1 MNGRRKQKSVVVA
14 IALAMRS
21 IIALALILGAI
32 AIITPALLKQNATA
46 SIAADGGLET
56 RLSSLESRVLSL
68 QSELYR
74 IESQINQLSS
84 SNTIPRESPRR
95 IEVPLPPRSTRRIPS
110 SDPMFA
116 RLSTLAI
123 EQKQRLDRLE
133 ARIARLERGR

>member
-1 MNGRRKQKSVVVA
+1 MFWRWKQKSAVVA
-14 IALAMRS
+14 IALA
-21 IIALALILGAI
+21 LILAAI
-32 AIITPALLKQNATA
+32 MLRIASANAIITPALLKQNATA

-84 SNTIPRESPRR
+84 SSTIPRESPRR
-95 IEVPLPPRSTRRIPS
+95 VEVPLPPRSTRRIPS

-116 RLSTLAI
+116 RLSTLFV
-123 EQKQRLDRLE
+123 EQKERLDRLE
-133 ARIARLERGR
+133 ARIARLERAR

>member
-1 MNGRRKQKSVVVA
+1 MNGRRKQKSAVIA
-14 IALAMRS
+14 IALT
-21 IIALALILGAI
+21 LILGAI

-84 SNTIPRESPRR
+84 SSTIPRQPPSRV
-95 IEVPLPPRSTRRIPS
+95 EVPLPPRSTRRITS
-110 SDPMFA
+110 SDPMFT
-116 RLSTLAI
+116 RLSTLVI
-123 EQKQRLDRLE
+123 EQKERLDRLE
-133 ARIARLERGR
+133 ARIARLERAR